1 MGGRF
6 SYLVAEAMVE
16 TAGGGAELGV
26 GRKSTSEGFLDAGAE
41 PWGAG
46 MFDHFLQRN
55 FVEVSLTAIVPEAV
69 GEVDGGVVPGL
80 IWAGVVDNLGVSVAF
95 KIGVLKALG
104 GESNNLV
111 NTGAAPVI
119 YDVPSHINEFD
130 LALGEEVEDVLVE
143 ELPIVGGGLREEFGG
158 GKLTAEFVKIEKNDT
173 SLEVIIG
180 VFELKDVVHVEFL
193 VGTVLVI
200 ETGSI
205 SIMAGGE

>member
-1 MGGRF
+1 M
-6 SYLVAEAMVE
+6 
-16 TAGGGAELGV
+16 
-26 GRKSTSEGFLDAGAE
+26 
-41 PWGAG
+41 
-46 MFDHFLQRN
+46 
-55 FVEVSLTAIVPEAV
+55 PEAV
-69 GEVDGGVVPGL
+69 GEVDGRVVPRLVG
-80 IWAGVVDNLGVSVAF
+80 ASVVDDLGVSIAF

-119 YDVPSHINEFD
+119 YDVPSHIDEFN

-158 GKLTAEFVKIEKNDT
+158 GKLLAEFVKIEKNDA

-193 VGTVLVI
+193 VGTAFVI

>member
-1 MGGRF
+1 
-6 SYLVAEAMVE
+6 MVE

-26 GRKSTSEGFLDAGAE
+26 GRESANKGFLDARVE
-41 PWGAG
+41 SWGARV
-46 MFDHFLQRN
+46 FDHFLECD
-55 FVEVSLTAIVPEAV
+55 FVEVSLAAIVPEAV

-80 IWAGVVDNLGVSVAF
+80 IGAGVVDNLGVSVAF

-119 YDVPSHINEFD
+119 HDVPSHINEFD

-158 GKLTAEFVKIEKNDT
+158 GELAAEFVKIEKNDT

-180 VFELKDVVHVEFL
+180 VFELEDMIHVEFL
-193 VGTVLVI
+193 VAV
-200 ETGSI
+200 
-205 SIMAGGE
+205 